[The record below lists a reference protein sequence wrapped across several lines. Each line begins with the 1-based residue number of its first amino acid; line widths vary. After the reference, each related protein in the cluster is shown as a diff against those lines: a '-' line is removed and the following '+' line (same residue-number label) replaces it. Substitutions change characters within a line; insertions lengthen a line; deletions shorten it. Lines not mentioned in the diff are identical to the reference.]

1 MKGDQSVKDG
11 RKQAMPKMSVHL
23 SHLAKRT
30 THQTHACGR
39 LHTYMH
45 VRIGRGPTPPRKRDR
60 EGSNPSRQ
68 RDWEGRKPL
77 PTAIHSGCRF

>member
-1 MKGDQSVKDG
+1 MKYMKV
-11 RKQAMPKMSVHL
+11 RKRVDERSLEPNITIRDVGQQIV
-23 SHLAKRT
+23 
-30 THQTHACGR
+30 THACGK

-77 PTAIHSGCRF
+77 PTAIQWHQANTM